1 MDSSQLNK
9 KIKRFKTLR
18 SDIVKN
24 PPTGIYTIVLKHVK
38 TGTYAKALQNL
49 KIIDNTSGLWFWI
62 GGDVT
67 EDLVKKISDEEKKI
81 RRWNSNGNSD
91 KKTKKIKKRK
101 YTRKSNVKSIEVDPY
116 NDLAK
121 EASEMIKDT
130 VRGEL
135 EPILIS
141 LQCIQRHLDVIA
153 TKININLS

>member
-9 KIKRFKTLR
+9 KIKRFKALR

-38 TGTYAKALQNL
+38 TGTYVKALQNL

-121 EASEMIKDT
+121 EVSEMIKDT
-130 VRGEL
+130 VRGEF